1 MNTLIS
7 NVTVVTMNT
16 HMEVL
21 FDAYI
26 SITDGKITAITKK
39 TPKEQPETII
49 DGTGMVAM
57 PGLVNCHS
65 HLSETILRNLLDD
78 LGNREALETLLKMK
92 DRMDHRSAKS
102 SALLGITECL
112 RFGITSVSDLSEQPL
127 AVAEAAAETGIKAN
141 IAPALQRFEDENEP
155 FDFETDPS
163 CRGLVE
169 LAERWNGYDDGR
181 ILVDCGIYAEY
192 TSNYPLWESLAA
204 YADEKGLGMQL
215 HLAQQPE
222 EVDSCVERTGLTPTE
237 LLDCHRLFAV
247 PASAAGC
254 GGLTEAEGKYLGKRG
269 ASAVVLP
276 IADGKA
282 GRASADVGSLVRAGV
297 NVALGTDGAA
307 NGGNQDLFEAMR
319 AVVNR
324 ERRAGKDAAVFPAQA
339 ALLMA
344 TVCGAKAQ
352 RRSKQCGILEV
363 GMDADIILVDFTAPH
378 LTPCHNVLNG
388 LVFSATG
395 CDVAMTMVRGKPL
408 YQNGKFTTI
417 DTLAMMN
424 ELTGYAIPRLQSD
437 KT

>member
-26 SITDGKITAITKK
+26 SVTDGKITAITKNP
-39 TPKEQPETII
+39 PKEQPDTII

-78 LGNREALETLLKMK
+78 LGNREALETLLKMQ
-92 DRMDHRSAKS
+92 DRMDHRSAKA
-102 SALLGITECL
+102 SALLGIAECL
-112 RFGITSVSDLSEQPL
+112 RFGITSVSDLSEQPM

-155 FDFETDPS
+155 FDFETDPQ
-163 CRGLVE
+163 CRSLSE
-169 LAERWNGYDDGR
+169 LTERWNGYDDGR
-181 ILVDCGIYAEY
+181 ILIDCGIYAEY

-215 HLAQQPE
+215 HLSQQPE
-222 EVDSCVERTGLTPTE
+222 EVDSCVECTGLTPTE

-254 GGLTEAEGKYLGKRG
+254 GGLTEAEVSYLGKRK
-269 ASAVVLP
+269 ASAVILP
-276 IADGKA
+276 IADAKA
-282 GRASADVGSLVRAGV
+282 GRASGSVASLVRAGV
-297 NVALGTDGAA
+297 NVALGTGGAV
-307 NGGNQDLFEAMR
+307 NGGNQDLFAVMR
-319 AVVNR
+319 ATVNG
-324 ERRAGKDAAVFPAQA
+324 ERRAGKDAFPAQA

-352 RRSKQCGILEV
+352 RRSKQCGVLEV

-378 LTPCHNVLNG
+378 LTPCHNVLSG

-437 KT
+437 